1 MKKFI
6 AIIAAAGLVLTM
18 SGIAMSEETGN
29 RTVTQVSAISEPG
42 ANGNPGAL
50 ILDSAAICSVPN
62 MVADADIIYD
72 YKLLSFFLPAGAD
85 AIDLDSAPDM
95 VSGADTIYNYTLLN
109 LFSHAGADAIDL
121 AVSGGMTRN
130 LGPADLVS
138 CSRSNLATAY
148 DK

>member
-18 SGIAMSEETGN
+18 SGIAMSEDTGN
-29 RTVTQVSAISEPG
+29 RTVTQVSAISELG
-42 ANGNPGAL
+42 ANGNPGAF

-62 MVADADIIYD
+62 MVADADMSYD
-72 YKLLSFFLPAGAD
+72 YKLLSLFLPAGRD
-85 AIDLDSAPDM
+85 AIDLDSAPNI

-121 AVSGGMTRN
+121 AVSEGVTRN
-130 LGPADLVS
+130 IGPADLVS
-138 CSRSNLATAY
+138 SPKSCLAAAY

>member
-18 SGIAMSEETGN
+18 SGIAMSEDTGN

-42 ANGNPGAL
+42 ANGNPGAF

-62 MVADADIIYD
+62 MVADAD
-72 YKLLSFFLPAGAD
+72 
-85 AIDLDSAPDM
+85 M
-95 VSGADTIYNYTLLN
+95 IYNYTLLN

-121 AVSGGMTRN
+121 AVSGGVTRN
-130 LGPADLVS
+130 IGPTDLVS
-138 CSRSNLATAY
+138 SPKSCLAAAY